1 MLYCNIALLVH
12 LLGRVVVQVPELE
25 MLKNVQNCI
34 NIVYTLYIYLQIH
47 I

>member
-1 MLYCNIALLVH
+1 MFCNIALLVH
-12 LLGRVVVQVPELE
+12 LLEWVVVQVPEQE

-34 NIVYTLYIYLQIH
+34 NIVYSLYIYLQIH